1 MRANRIYPTQ
11 AMWSGDSGVQPFQYP
26 NIANGIQSPVSGSRG
41 SAVRPSNPWL
51 DELIPAFQCADAN
64 RESLSGGRQRA
75 SGPGSADGRFVRS
88 TGGRSPDGAPQFNQA
103 VDPGNYLWWYVDAL
117 SDDGRHG
124 VSIIAF
130 VGSVFSP
137 YYAWAN
143 RSQPADAN
151 DYCALNVAIYSPG
164 NKRWTMTERGGKW
177 IHRDQHTFQIGPSG
191 LHWDGNCLTISIA
204 ERAIPFGQKV
214 AGTIKVYPEQLF
226 QFTTPLDDAEKHR
239 WGPIAPSARVEVS
252 MDQPKL
258 SWHGHA
264 YFDSNEGDE
273 AISVPFTE
281 WDWSRASMKDGSTAV
296 IYDVR
301 QKSGVERLIA
311 MRFKPDGSVEP
322 FEAPARQA
330 LKKTGWRIQ
339 RHMRTDANT
348 IASTSQL
355 LEDTPFYA
363 RSILQSTLLGEKV
376 TSMHET
382 LNVPRLVATST
393 QLMLPW
399 RMPRIPRMFS

>member
-1 MRANRIYPTQ
+1 
-11 AMWSGDSGVQPFQYP
+11 
-26 NIANGIQSPVSGSRG
+26 
-41 SAVRPSNPWL
+41 
-51 DELIPAFQCADAN
+51 
-64 RESLSGGRQRA
+64 
-75 SGPGSADGRFVRS
+75 
-88 TGGRSPDGAPQFNQA
+88 
-103 VDPGNYLWWYVDAL
+103 
-117 SDDGRHG
+117 
-124 VSIIAF
+124 
-130 VGSVFSP
+130 
-137 YYAWAN
+137 
-143 RSQPADAN
+143 
-151 DYCALNVAIYSPG
+151 
-164 NKRWTMTERGGKW
+164 MTERGGKW
-177 IHRDQHTFQIGPSG
+177 IHRDQHTFQIGPSA
-191 LHWDGNCLTISIA
+191 LHWDGKCLTINIA

-214 AGTIKVYPEQLF
+214 AGTIKVYPDQLF
-226 QFTTPLDDAEKHR
+226 QFTTPLDDGAKHR

-252 MDQPKL
+252 MQHPAL
-258 SWHGHA
+258 HWQGHA

-281 WDWSRASMKDGSTAV
+281 WDWSRASLKDGSTAV

-301 QKSGVERLIA
+301 QKSGVDRLIA
-311 MRFKPDGSVEP
+311 LRFKPDGGVEP

-330 LKKTGWRIQ
+330 LRKTGWRIQ
-339 RHMRTDANT
+339 RHMRTDSNT
-348 IASTSQL
+348 VASTSKL